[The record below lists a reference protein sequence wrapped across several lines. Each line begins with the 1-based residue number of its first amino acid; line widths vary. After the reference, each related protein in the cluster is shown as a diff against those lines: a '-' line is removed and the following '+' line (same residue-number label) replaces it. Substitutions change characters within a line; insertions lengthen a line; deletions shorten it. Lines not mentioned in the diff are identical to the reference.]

1 MIRQAFVDWK
11 RATEKLIEILGEQ
24 QEEKRDRVIEQVEK
38 LLDVREQLQKGIQ
51 APFTK
56 EEEVFGKEVVQLE
69 QQLQKKLNHFF
80 KMIQQDISVTQSKK
94 TNMKSYVNPYR
105 NLAQD
110 GAYYDTKQ

>member
-1 MIRQAFVDWK
+1 MIRREMIDWK
-11 RATEKLIEILGEQ
+11 RATESLLVTIEKQ
-24 QEEKRDRVIEQVEK
+24 QADKRSEVIERVEK
-38 LLDVREQLQKGIQ
+38 LLDVREQLQKNFQ

-56 EEEVFGKEVVQLE
+56 EEEAFGKEIVQLE
-69 QQLQKKLNHFF
+69 QQLQTKMKDFF
-80 KMIQQDISVTQSKK
+80 EVIQQDISVTQSKK